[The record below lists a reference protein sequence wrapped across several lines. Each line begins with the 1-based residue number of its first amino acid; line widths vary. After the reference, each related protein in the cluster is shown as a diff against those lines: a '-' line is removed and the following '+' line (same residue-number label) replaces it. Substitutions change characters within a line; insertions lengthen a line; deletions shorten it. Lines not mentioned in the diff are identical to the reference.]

1 MQTPSSSKLYFSEN
15 LILELAVKHFERQN
29 YNSKKLIEL
38 TFNFDDGVPLKCL
51 GELNNFFHK
60 NN

>member
-15 LILELAVKHFERQN
+15 LILEFTVKHFERQN

-38 TFNFDDGVPLKCL
+38 TFNFDDGVPLKSVL
-51 GELNNFFHK
+51 ES
-60 NN
+60 